1 MPHSRLRLAVIGSLL
16 ISLMGCEKNVPKP
29 AATTIYT
36 NGQIITVDD
45 NVGTVEAIAIKDG
58 RIIALGST
66 EKLRHFQG
74 DNTEIVNLESKTML
88 PGFVDAHSHLS
99 AVAIQANAANLLPAP
114 DGPVNN
120 IPELQQALRD
130 YMLNSDI
137 VREHNLVMGFN
148 YDDSQLLEQRHPTRQ
163 ELDAVTEDIPLFALH
178 QSGHLAVYN
187 SKALEMVGIN
197 ANSVN
202 PMGGVI
208 EREADGKTPN
218 GVLQET
224 VHFAAI
230 FSLVPK
236 FSPQQYVSFLK
247 AGEATYVA
255 NGFTT
260 VQDGKT
266 DALSLQ
272 ALLATSQSKVL
283 DIDVVAYP
291 DVVKVNIDTPT
302 YQPFISRDYTNNFRI
317 GGVKLTLDGS
327 PQGKTAWFTH
337 PYHRPPANH
346 SQNFAGYG
354 ALSDTAALKW
364 FNFAYNNNW
373 QLMVHANGDAAIDQ
387 FIRSTEQV
395 QAKVDNTDRRTVLIH
410 GQYLREDQV
419 DKLDKLHVFPAL
431 FPMHTF
437 YWGDWH
443 RDSVAGPERAKNISP
458 TGWLM
463 ARDMKFSIHSDAPV
477 TFPNSMRVLHSA
489 VNRVTRSGAILG
501 AEHRL
506 SPMDAIKAM
515 TIWPAYQHFEEDHKG
530 SLEIGK
536 LADLVILDRN
546 PLEVDPANIKDIV
559 VLETIKAGRSI
570 YSR

>member
-1 MPHSRLRLAVIGSLL
+1 
-16 ISLMGCEKNVPKP
+16 
-29 AATTIYT
+29 
-36 NGQIITVDD
+36 
-45 NVGTVEAIAIKDG
+45 
-58 RIIALGST
+58 
-66 EKLRHFQG
+66 
-74 DNTEIVNLESKTML
+74 
-88 PGFVDAHSHLS
+88 
-99 AVAIQANAANLLPAP
+99 
-114 DGPVNN
+114 
-120 IPELQQALRD
+120 
-130 YMLNSDI
+130 
-137 VREHNLVMGFN
+137 
-148 YDDSQLLEQRHPTRQ
+148 
-163 ELDAVTEDIPLFALH
+163 
-178 QSGHLAVYN
+178 
-187 SKALEMVGIN
+187 
-197 ANSVN
+197 
-202 PMGGVI
+202 
-208 EREADGKTPN
+208 
-218 GVLQET
+218 
-224 VHFAAI
+224 
-230 FSLVPK
+230 
-236 FSPQQYVSFLK
+236 
-247 AGEATYVA
+247 
-255 NGFTT
+255 
-260 VQDGKT
+260 
-266 DALSLQ
+266 
-272 ALLATSQSKVL
+272 
-283 DIDVVAYP
+283 
-291 DVVKVNIDTPT
+291 
-302 YQPFISRDYTNNFRI
+302 
-317 GGVKLTLDGS
+317 
-327 PQGKTAWFTH
+327 
-337 PYHRPPANH
+337 
-346 SQNFAGYG
+346 
-354 ALSDTAALKW
+354 
-364 FNFAYNNNW
+364 
-373 QLMVHANGDAAIDQ
+373 MVHANGDAAIDQ

-410 GQYLREDQV
+410 GQYLRKDQV